1 MREQIE
7 KSIEEEEIIKRK
19 LKNNQPL
26 FVEKK
31 KRERYHP

>member
-7 KSIEEEEIIKRK
+7 RSIEEDETIKRK

-26 FVEKK
+26 YVEKK
-31 KRERYHP
+31 KKER

>member
-7 KSIEEEEIIKRK
+7 KSIEEDEVVKRK

-31 KRERYHP
+31 KKER